1 MEELTAADVRR
12 AMRNASRSERERM
25 TLPDLG
31 AVPWAEQEFLGWR
44 DPKLSQRGY
53 LVQVWD
59 SGPVGVM
66 LRAPETPV
74 RRKAQC
80 ALCHVVH
87 DGGVALFSARRAGE
101 AGRRDNTVGTY
112 ICVDLRCSRHLRES
126 LEPTRDLP
134 DPSELVAE
142 RSAQLSVRTETFLN
156 SVLKTSGTS

>member
-1 MEELTAADVRR
+1 MDELSAAEIRR
-12 AMRNASRSERERM
+12 AMRNASRSDRERM
-25 TLPDLG
+25 TMPDLG
-31 AVPWAEQEFLGWR
+31 AVAWGEQEFLGWR

-53 LVQVWD
+53 LLQVWE

-80 ALCHVVH
+80 ALCHSVH

-112 ICVDLRCSRHLRES
+112 ICADLRCSVHLRES
-126 LEPTRDLP
+126 LKPTRELP

-142 RSAQLSVRTETFLN
+142 RSAQLSARTTAFLA
-156 SVLKTSGTS
+156 SVLKGS